1 MANATVICCS
11 VNEEGKEFYD
21 TCNFR
26 WFLNAGLNVINEHLF
41 VRKTAGEILFD
52 GYKDPILD
60 AAEFIHKFNIPIPGI
75 MDRFGFYYGR
85 NGSDWWDGVFNMYTG
100 KWSFFTLAKPRMSN
114 WRGKHS
120 TVAENIFLPFFTKQS
135 AWLRRSTVLSFPLQ
149 LVFPGQVYTIVVD
162 NNAIYGYYICYAR
175 SGKISVYSCQS
186 YFTLFLQYLGV
197 RPGPSTI
204 KQFEELFCKL
214 LSILFLNRSKC
225 CINFLRNLHSVWN
238 LCKRLFL
245 FYFPFLA

>member
-1 MANATVICCS
+1 VANASVICCC

-41 VRKTAGEILFD
+41 VKKTAGEILFD

-100 KWSFFTLAKPRMSN
+100 K
-114 WRGKHS
+114 
-120 TVAENIFLPFFTKQS
+120 
-135 AWLRRSTVLSFPLQ
+135 
-149 LVFPGQVYTIVVD
+149 
-162 NNAIYGYYICYAR
+162 
-175 SGKISVYSCQS
+175 
-186 YFTLFLQYLGV
+186 
-197 RPGPSTI
+197 
-204 KQFEELFCKL
+204 
-214 LSILFLNRSKC
+214 
-225 CINFLRNLHSVWN
+225 
-238 LCKRLFL
+238 
-245 FYFPFLA
+245 